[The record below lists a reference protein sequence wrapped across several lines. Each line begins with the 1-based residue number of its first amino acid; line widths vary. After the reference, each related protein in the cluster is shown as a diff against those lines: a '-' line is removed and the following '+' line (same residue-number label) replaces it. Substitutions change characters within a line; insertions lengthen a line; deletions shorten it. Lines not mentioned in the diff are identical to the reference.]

1 MAEIAATAASDEV
14 DPKTLRTVIAASSAE
29 IGRAHV

>member
-1 MAEIAATAASDEV
+1 MGLFDRIS
-14 DPKTLRTVIAASSAE
+14 TLFKANINDLISSAE